1 MALSFL
7 SGDAGTP
14 TNIKALEARAYA
26 MEAAKNLK
34 KLQNLEAM
42 SESSEF
48 LGLDEISQQTL
59 RDVQSQRQP
68 RATPSAPTMAP
79 VSKPSVP
86 ALPMGPT
93 TARQAAPTPS
103 GNKPMKARTEAPL
116 DKKLSPDAVK
126 KLNVSQEEARK
137 QVEENKRLAAEA
149 AEAAQ
154 EQPEPTGFFQ
164 GRNLYI
170 IGGVALAA
178 IVGIY
183 FFNKKK

>member
-26 MEAAKNLK
+26 MEAARNLK
-34 KLQNLEAM
+34 KLQKLEAM

-48 LGLDEISQQTL
+48 LGLDEISKEIVNIQQ
-59 RDVQSQRQP
+59 QRLP
-68 RATPSAPTMAP
+68 RTQPSAPTMAP
-79 VSKPSVP
+79 VAKPSVP

-93 TARQAAPTPS
+93 SARQAAPTPS
-103 GNKPMKARTEAPL
+103 GNKPMKARTEGPL
-116 DKKLSPDAVK
+116 DRKLSPEAVK
-126 KLNVSQEEARK
+126 KLNVSTDEARK

-164 GRNLYI
+164 GKNLFI

-178 IVGIY
+178 IAGIY
-183 FFNKKK
+183 FLTKKK

>member
-14 TNIKALEARAYA
+14 NNIKALEARAYA

-42 SESSEF
+42 SENLEF
-48 LGLDEISQQTL
+48 LGLDEISKETVNIQQ
-59 RDVQSQRQP
+59 QRQP

-103 GNKPMKARTEAPL
+103 GNKPSKARTEGPL

-164 GRNLYI
+164 GKNLYI

-178 IVGIY
+178 IAGIY
-183 FFNKKK
+183 FLTKKK

>member
-26 MEAAKNLK
+26 MEAAKSLK

-42 SESSEF
+42 SENLEF
-48 LGLDEISQQTL
+48 LGLDEISKETVNIQQ
-59 RDVQSQRQP
+59 QRQL

-103 GNKPMKARTEAPL
+103 GNKPSKARTEAPL

-164 GRNLYI
+164 GKNLYI

-178 IVGIY
+178 IAGIY
-183 FFNKKK
+183 FLTKKK

>member
-14 TNIKALEARAYA
+14 NNIKALEARAYA
-26 MEAAKNLK
+26 MEAARNLK

-48 LGLDEISQQTL
+48 IGLDELSKEML
-59 RDVQSQRQP
+59 NVVGSERQP
-68 RATPSAPTMAP
+68 RAASP
-79 VSKPSVP
+79 SKPSVP

-103 GNKPMKARTEAPL
+103 GNKPMKARTEGPL
-116 DKKLSPDAVK
+116 DKKLSPEAVK
-126 KLNVSQEEARK
+126 KLNVSTDEARK

-164 GRNLYI
+164 GKNLFI

-178 IVGIY
+178 IAGIY
-183 FFNKKK
+183 FLTKKK